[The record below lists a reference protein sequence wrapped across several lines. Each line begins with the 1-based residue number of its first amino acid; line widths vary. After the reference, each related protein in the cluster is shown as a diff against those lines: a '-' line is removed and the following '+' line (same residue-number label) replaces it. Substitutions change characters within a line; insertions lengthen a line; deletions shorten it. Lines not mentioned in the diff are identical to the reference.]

1 MSSFSPTAYVEAFHS
16 ADTPLLITDLN
27 FLVQDVNRAGLQFTG
42 YQKDELVGEPV
53 SIVAGDADVIHEIV
67 ETLIRDEP
75 WQGEFLLQ
83 TKAGT
88 RVSGMGSAAPLVVDG
103 TTKGYVAVF
112 VDTTKQR
119 RYASTSRVLSRLLRH
134 DLRNELNLLYGYLD
148 GAKSNTDDPD
158 ALDALDR
165 AEDQVEQIVGRSNRI
180 RQLREILEQSY
191 DAETTSTPL
200 DSLLES
206 CVRRAR
212 KRYPDAEITLGDVP
226 SVRLYADELLPLA
239 LDEIVENAVVHNDA
253 ETPRVVVDAVDRET
267 DVIIRISDNGPG
279 VPPDQV
285 DLIFGREDVDA
296 LHHGTGLGLFMV
308 DCIVTNYDGTVWAE
322 QSDSGG
328 AQFVVRLQRATGEG
342 VHRLPGDTDTDTDV
356 DVDADDGA

>member
-1 MSSFSPTAYVEAFHS
+1 MASFSPSAYVEAFHS

-27 FLVQDVNRAGLQFTG
+27 FIVQDVNRAGLQFTG
-42 YQKDELVGEPV
+42 YRKDELVGEPV
-53 SIVAGDADVIHEIV
+53 SIVAGNADVIHEIV
-67 ETLIRDEP
+67 ETLIREEP
-75 WQGEFLLQ
+75 WHGEFLLQ

-88 RVSGMGSAAPLVVDG
+88 RVYGMGSAAPIVVDG
-103 TTKGYVAVF
+103 TTMGYVAVF

-134 DLRNELNLLYGYLD
+134 DLRNELNLLYGYLG
-148 GAKSNTDDPD
+148 GARSNTDDPD

-165 AEDQVEQIVGRSNRI
+165 AEAQVERIVGRSDRV

-191 DAETTSTPL
+191 DAETTSIPL
-200 DSLLES
+200 DSLLKR
-206 CVRRAR
+206 CVHRAR
-212 KRYPDAEITLGDVP
+212 KRYPEAEITLEDVP

-253 ETPRVVVDAVDRET
+253 ETPRVVVDAADRET

-279 VPPDQV
+279 VPSDQV

-322 QSDSGG
+322 ESESEG

-342 VHRLPGDTDTDTDV
+342 VRRRPADADADTDE
-356 DVDADDGA
+356 GA